1 MAERMYVLV
10 RTDLASLNTGKLGAQ
25 THHAAS
31 AAAKQFNVVSARFTD
46 EQELGRPYWLTNY
59 QNWTE
64 QTSQGFGTVITLAVP
79 DEESLCQAVDT
90 AIKFGYMANTVLDD
104 TYPVSDGKVTHLLPL
119 ITCGYV
125 LSADGSPWFLSNYP
139 LHP

>member
-1 MAERMYVLV
+1 MNERMYVLV

-31 AAAKQFNVVSARFTD
+31 AAANQYNVVNKRVANAPNQGMPS
-46 EQELGRPYWLTNY
+46 WLIHY
-59 QNWTE
+59 PNWTE
-64 QTSQGFGTVITLAVP
+64 QTAQGFGTVITLAVP
-79 DEESLCQAVDT
+79 DEEELCHAVDI

-104 TYPVSDGKVTHLLPL
+104 TYPVADGKVTHLLPL

-125 LSADGSPWFLSNYP
+125 LSPDGSPWFLSQFP